1 MKKNVW
7 LSIKAL
13 RNLHLVFFTTV
24 YIYIIG
30 IVFTED
36 ELNGD
41 LGEVSFLCMN
51 TCVLFPM
58 LSLCHYASAPQLPS

>member
-1 MKKNVW
+1 MSGYRLK
-7 LSIKAL
+7 
-13 RNLHLVFFTTV
+13 HLEICTWYSSLL

-41 LGEVSFLCMN
+41 FGEVNFLCMN
-51 TCVLFPM
+51 TCVLFPT
-58 LSLCHYASAPQLPS
+58 LSLCHCASAPQLPS